1 MMTMPRKQRRP
12 RSKLSDVAERA
23 GVSAVTVSRALRRPE
38 MVSPQLRERIETAI
52 RDLSYIPNRAASILA
67 SSRSNVIGAIVSSLT
82 NGVFV
87 DYLRALHDMFQPKGF
102 QVMVLNSRYSP
113 LEEERAIVTLLG
125 QHPEALILTEVEQT
139 PYARELLE
147 HAGIPIIQ
155 TMSLTDKP
163 IDINIGISQY
173 DAGGL
178 ATRHLLE
185 LGHRRIGLI
194 AARLDSRTRHR
205 VAGYVDAMKAEGRH
219 DAALM
224 EWSPAPSTVKL
235 GGELLGSLLAR
246 CPDLEAVFC
255 GNDDLALGV
264 LFECAR
270 RGITVP
276 DSLSVVGFNDL
287 EFAASA
293 SPALT
298 SIAVPRH
305 EMGRLSAEIILEI
318 IRGSGKR
325 PATTRIDLGF
335 KLSLRGSTKPSA
347 STSGRKLSRSISTAR
362 PRKISA
368 AD

>member
-1 MMTMPRKQRRP
+1 MSTMQRKQRRP

-38 MVSPQLRERIETAI
+38 MVSPQLRERIENAVK
-52 RDLSYIPNRAASILA
+52 DLSYIPNRAASILA
-67 SSRSNVIGAIVSSLT
+67 SSRSNVIGVVVSSLT

-87 DYLRALHDMFQPKGF
+87 DYLRALHDMFQPNGF

-113 LEEERAIVTLLG
+113 LEEEKAIVALLG
-125 QHPEALILTEVEQT
+125 QHPEALILTDVDQT

-155 TMSLTDKP
+155 TMSLTDTP

-173 DAGGL
+173 EAGVL

-185 LGHRRIGLI
+185 LGHRRIGTI
-194 AARLDSRTRHR
+194 AARLDSRARAR
-205 VAGYVDAMKAEGRH
+205 LAGYIDAMKTAGFYDE
-219 DAALM
+219 ALV
-224 EWSPAPSTVKL
+224 ELSPIPSSVRQ
-235 GGELLGSLLAR
+235 GGELFGALWAR
-246 CPDLEAVFC
+246 CPDIDALYC

-270 RGITVP
+270 RGIAVP
-276 DSLSVVGFNDL
+276 DDLSVVGFNDL

-293 SPALT
+293 YPALT
-298 SIAVPRH
+298 TIAVPRH

-325 PATTRIDLGF
+325 PATPRIDLGF
-335 KLSLRGSTKPSA
+335 KLSLRASTKPSA
-347 STSGRKLSRSISTAR
+347 RSLKTLHAEMDAKWPSKHPSG
-362 PRKISA
+362 
-368 AD
+368 

>member
-1 MMTMPRKQRRP
+1 MSTMQRKQRRA

-38 MVSPQLRERIETAI
+38 MVSPQLRERIENAVK
-52 RDLSYIPNRAASILA
+52 DLSYIPNRAASILA
-67 SSRSNVIGAIVSSLT
+67 SSRSNVIGVVVSSLT

-87 DYLRALHDMFQPKGF
+87 DYLRALHDMFQPNGF

-113 LEEERAIVTLLG
+113 LEEEKAIVALLG
-125 QHPEALILTEVEQT
+125 QHPEALILTDVDQT

-155 TMSLTDKP
+155 TMSLTDTP

-173 DAGGL
+173 EAGVL

-185 LGHRRIGLI
+185 LGHRRIGTI
-194 AARLDSRTRHR
+194 AARLDSRARAR
-205 VAGYVDAMKAEGRH
+205 LAGYIDAMKTAGFYDE
-219 DAALM
+219 ALV
-224 EWSPAPSTVKL
+224 ELSPIPSSVRQ
-235 GGELLGSLLAR
+235 GGELFGALWAR
-246 CPDLEAVFC
+246 CPDIEALYC

-270 RGITVP
+270 RGIAVP
-276 DSLSVVGFNDL
+276 DDLSVVGFNDL

-293 SPALT
+293 YPALT
-298 SIAVPRH
+298 TIAVPRH

-325 PATTRIDLGF
+325 PATPRIDLGF
-335 KLSLRGSTKPSA
+335 KLSLRASTKPSA
-347 STSGRKLSRSISTAR
+347 RSLKTLHAEMDAKWPSKHPSG
-362 PRKISA
+362 
-368 AD
+368 